1 MFSKTER
8 VYYEDT
14 DAGGIVYHANYL
26 KYMERSRCDWLAG
39 LGFSVTDLIERDRVM
54 FVVRE
59 ASLTYEKP
67 ATLFDE
73 LTVVTRALQVGK
85 VKLVAEQCIYTADD
99 LLCRGE
105 IKLATLHSDTQALI
119 AMPEPLRE
127 ALQQERVKAFTE
139 CA

>member
-1 MFSKTER
+1 MAEPVDPLLQSLPGRLKAARAALGLSLDAVSK
-8 VYYEDT
+8 
-14 DAGGIVYHANYL
+14 
-26 KYMERSRCDWLAG
+26 RSGVSR
-39 LGFSVTDLIERDRVM
+39 SMVSQIERG
-54 FVVRE
+54 E
-59 ASLTYEKP
+59 SSPTIS
-67 ATLFDE
+67 TLWN
-73 LTVVTRALQVGK
+73 LTRALQVGK
-85 VKLVAEQCIYTADD
+85 VKLVAEQCIYTADE